1 MAEVALTA
9 KQIEVRDQILD
20 PGGDR
25 PVFDLG
31 LAEELRGE
39 LETSLAPIAA
49 ALEPQDQLFVS
60 KQKLK
65 DAQTCEGLL
74 YARDHGVFEMNSAIA
89 RGTLAHRSMQ
99 RLIGSDYEL
108 TPLDAVHGLFGD
120 LIEDPGGDSAG
131 EFVQSM
137 GAGKRAELCSE
148 VADMVIK
155 FATDWPRL
163 KRAWNPRV
171 ESRIAASFSGGL
183 IRLSG
188 KVDLAIGNQ
197 RDGAAGVF
205 IADLKTGFERH
216 DNLYDVRFYALLET
230 LRSSVPPF
238 RIAVYY
244 LDSGQC
250 HWLDVTEDLL
260 RSEVRRVLDGIEI
273 YHRVRKQRKDELRR
287 TPNGLCPYC
296 SLFNDCEP
304 GQVSVAQRDSD
315 T

>member
-1 MAEVALTA
+1 MQEEALTA
-9 KQIEVRDQILD
+9 KQIEVRDRVLD
-20 PGGDR
+20 PGGER
-25 PVFDLG
+25 PIFDPG

-39 LETSLAPIAA
+39 LETHLAPIAA
-49 ALEPQDQLFVS
+49 SLEPKDQLFVN

-74 YARDHGVFEMNSAIA
+74 YSRIHDLFVINSAIA
-89 RGTLAHRSMQ
+89 RGTLAHRSVQ
-99 RLIGSDYEL
+99 RLIGSDYQL

-120 LIEDPGGDSAG
+120 LVEDPGGDSTG
-131 EFVQSM
+131 EFVQAM
-137 GAGKRAELCSE
+137 GVGARAELCSE

-155 FATDWPRL
+155 FAMDWPRL

-171 ESRIAASFSGGL
+171 ESRIAASFGGGV
-183 IRLSG
+183 IRMSG
-188 KVDLAIGNQ
+188 KVDLAIGNE
-197 RDGAAGVF
+197 RHGAAGVF

-250 HWLDVTEDLL
+250 DWLDVTEDLL
-260 RSEVRRVLDGIEI
+260 RSEVRRVLDGIEVF
-273 YHRVRKQRKDELRR
+273 HRVRNQRKDQLVRN
-287 TPNGLCPYC
+287 PNGLCPYC
-296 SLFNDCEP
+296 SLIDDCEP
-304 GQVSVAQRDSD
+304 GQASVALRE
-315 T
+315 TEA